1 MEKAKKIF
9 GRIFTVLSVLI
20 FIFGLVIF
28 VSVLGATA
36 GKVPSVFGF
45 SVLQVSSGSMEPEYM
60 TGSVVIVRET
70 DVNELK
76 VGDVISFYSMDETIS
91 GKVNT
96 HRIIKIDYMIDGD
109 EPIFTTQGDR
119 NELPDK
125 DKVHAVNVIG
135 KVVYDLG
142 TVSGSIISVL
152 QNPNVI
158 FFVIVLPLIF
168 ITFSEAINLVTLIA
182 KHKYGQEED
191 DDEPH
196 TEEKN

>member
-9 GRIFTVLSVLI
+9 GRTMTVLSVVI
-20 FIFGLVIF
+20 FVFGLVIF
-28 VSVLGATA
+28 ISVLNASA

-45 SVLQVSSGSMEPEYM
+45 SILQVRSGSMEPEYM
-60 TGSVVIVRET
+60 TGSVVVVKKT
-70 DVNELK
+70 DVNKLEI
-76 VGDVISFYSMDETIS
+76 GDVISFYSMDDTIS

-96 HRIIKIDYMIDGD
+96 HRIIRIDYMIDGD

-125 DKVHAVNVIG
+125 EKVHATSVIG
-135 KVVYDLG
+135 KVVCDLG
-142 TVSGSIISVL
+142 TASGTVISVL
-152 QNPNVI
+152 QNPKVI
-158 FFVIVLPLIF
+158 FFVIILPLIF

-196 TEEKN
+196 AEEKN